1 MCNENTKE
9 QHLDKQGKRTGSR
22 KDFLEELLLKAILK
36 NGEVTMQAKEIKLWG
51 VCSKQY
57 DPEEVQQDE

>member
-9 QHLDKQGKRTGSR
+9 QHLAKQGKRTGSR